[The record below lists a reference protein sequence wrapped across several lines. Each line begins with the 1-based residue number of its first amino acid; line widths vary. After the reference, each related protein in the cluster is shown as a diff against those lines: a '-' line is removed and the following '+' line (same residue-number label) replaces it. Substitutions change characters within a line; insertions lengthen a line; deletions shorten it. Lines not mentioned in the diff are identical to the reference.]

1 MLVSLLSWDE
11 EFWRWFRRR
20 PRFTFFSD
28 RFFEEMDRMMEA
40 MLKEV
45 ANWVPR
51 DMVRE
56 RKLPDGSTIREMGPI
71 VYGYSMK
78 VGPDGRPIIREFG
91 NLKPSTGRLGPGEP
105 RIQVAEKREP
115 LVDIMDEGETI
126 KIIAEVPGVEKQ
138 DIQVN
143 CSERSMTISVDTPER
158 KYYKELELPADVD
171 PETSRA
177 SYKNGVLEVIVRK
190 TRPRVKGREVK
201 ID

>member
-1 MLVSLLSWDE
+1 
-11 EFWRWFRRR
+11 
-20 PRFTFFSD
+20 
-28 RFFEEMDRMMEA
+28 
-40 MLKEV
+40 
-45 ANWVPR
+45 
-51 DMVRE
+51 
-56 RKLPDGSTIREMGPI
+56 
-71 VYGYSMK
+71 
-78 VGPDGRPIIREFG
+78 
-91 NLKPSTGRLGPGEP
+91 
-105 RIQVAEKREP
+105 
-115 LVDIMDEGETI
+115 MDEGETI